1 MSHRRIVV
9 YDTIKVRPPM
19 PTDPR
24 LWAGICFVGGF
35 LLAQTWASIE
45 FQAVMQA
52 PLANLPYTALISV
65 LFGLTVLV
73 EIAAGLAII
82 VLILAAIGLA
92 ARGLFRFVS
101 RMFRVVR
108 LK

>member
-1 MSHRRIVV
+1 MRHHRIVV
-9 YDTIKVRPPM
+9 YDTIKVRPTK

-24 LWAGICFVGGF
+24 LWAGMCILGGF
-35 LLAQTWASIE
+35 LLLQTWASIE
-45 FQAVMQA
+45 FKAVMA
-52 PLANLPYTALISV
+52 PFANLPYTILISV

-82 VLILAAIGLA
+82 VLIFAAIGLA

-101 RMFRVVR
+101 RMFRTVR